1 MIFSQLKVYA
11 WGFVGVLLAGLGVA
25 VKVLTKRNSNL
36 SRKVKTGEARIQ
48 HAKAVILSDKV
59 ADEQEDVHLA
69 EVAKEV
75 EEGKVPDELKNHNTW

>member
-1 MIFSQLKVYA
+1 MILSQLKVYA
-11 WGFVGVLLAGLGVA
+11 YAVVGVLLAGLGVA
-25 VKVLTKRNSNL
+25 VKILTKRNSNL

-75 EEGKVPDELKNHNTW
+75 EEGKVPDELKNPNTW

>member
-1 MIFSQLKVYA
+1 MSFSQIKVYA
-11 WGFVGVLLAGLGVA
+11 YAFVGVLLAGLGVA
-25 VKVLTKRNSNL
+25 VKVLTARNSNL

-48 HAKAVILSDKV
+48 HAKALILSDKA

-75 EEGKVPDELKNHNTW
+75 EEGKAPSELKNPNTW